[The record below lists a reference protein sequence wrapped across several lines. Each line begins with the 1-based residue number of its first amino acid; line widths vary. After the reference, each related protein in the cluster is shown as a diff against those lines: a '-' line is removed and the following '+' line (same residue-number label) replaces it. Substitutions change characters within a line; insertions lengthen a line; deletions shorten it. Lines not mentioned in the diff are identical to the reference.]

1 MIIKLF
7 VPAFLAAAAAAVISA
22 PVAGASTVECEDDG
36 PASVCA
42 RNGHNA
48 IFAEPQQ
55 SGISSNLIMA
65 PGAGPMPPL
74 LAMN

>member
-1 MIIKLF
+1 MIVKLF
-7 VPAFLAAAAAAVISA
+7 APAFFAAAAAAVISA
-22 PVAGASTVECEDDG
+22 PGAGASAAECDDDG

-42 RNGHNA
+42 RNGHTT

-55 SGISSNLIMA
+55 SGMSPTFVIA